1 MYFNAMTANWI
12 RENGNC
18 FDVEHFKGVQ
28 EIFDWV
34 MKHIF
39 DAASI
44 RRDTEIE
51 LYCPDKYSLEIKS
64 KLKDLDYEV
73 EYIDDDE
80 AIKIG
85 WFK

>member
-1 MYFNAMTANWI
+1 MYFNAMTADWI
-12 RENGNC
+12 RESDNYS
-18 FDVEHFKGVQ
+18 DVEHFKRVQ
-28 EIFDWV
+28 EVFDWI
-34 MKHIF
+34 MGHIF

-51 LYCPDKYSLEIKS
+51 LYCPDKYSFEIKS

-73 EYIDDDE
+73 EYIDDVE
-80 AIKIG
+80 VIKIG